1 VGSPALEGELLG
13 RGALRGHKGRLG
25 PNFMIF
31 AGHRLRRA
39 DLAQN
44 AHHGPDPN
52 AELARN
58 STVEVLAAARTSRF
72 DRSDNPAVAGGEIA
86 MAPTCRAP
94 DA

>member
-58 STVEVLAAARTSRF
+58 STVEVPCGCPNF
-72 DRSDNPAVAGGEIA
+72 EV
-86 MAPTCRAP
+86 
-94 DA
+94 